1 MEVSLLC
8 KFFKYSKASK
18 LKQHSKFSMD
28 LKLRTWRC
36 AYDKQFCVGNRA
48 LKLPS
53 ESSGTGTVVEK
64 RCQ

>member
-8 KFFKYSKASK
+8 RFFKYSKASK

-36 AYDKQFCVGNRA
+36 AYDKQFCVGLLNYLVNQVA
-48 LKLPS
+48 Q
-53 ESSGTGTVVEK
+53 V
-64 RCQ
+64 Q